1 MTTADF
7 DRIIDRRGTESTKW
21 DRLRVEYQDEDLLP
35 LWLADMDFATSEAI
49 RDALVR
55 RAEHPIYGY
64 TDRGPL
70 YPRLFADRFRTRYGV
85 PVESD
90 NVVLSTGVMDSIA
103 AAISLF
109 TQPGDSIVIPR
120 PCYHPF
126 VATVVGS
133 RRRPVFSD
141 MLPGEHGYE
150 YDWDGLERAAAEA
163 TAIIV
168 CNPHNPTGRV
178 CTEDELRH
186 LADIAEKND
195 LLVISDEIHADFTY
209 APHALTPI
217 ANLGKGI
224 RGRLVSCVSPTK
236 SFNLAGVKVS
246 AALIWNP
253 DMLSRFR
260 AHASTI
266 GISSINIFAL
276 EALKAAYLE
285 SQDWQDELL
294 SHLEKN
300 RGVVK
305 AFIEAHAPQ
314 VEAHLPEG
322 TYFYWMRLPG
332 MHGAYERL
340 IREGHVAL
348 GNGRDFHPDAD
359 EFVRLNFACPRTI
372 LDEALSRIGRV
383 LEGGMPA

>member
-1 MTTADF
+1 MTADF
-7 DRIIDRRGTESTKW
+7 DRIIDRRRTESTKW
-21 DRLRVEYQDEDLLP
+21 DRLRIEYHDEDLLP

-70 YPRLFADRFRTRYGV
+70 YPKLFADRFRSRYAV
-85 PVESD
+85 PVGAD
-90 NVVLSTGVMDSIA
+90 NVVLSTGVMYSIA

-109 TQPGDSIVIPR
+109 TRPGDGIVIPR

-126 VATVVGS
+126 IATVVGS
-133 RRRPVFSD
+133 GRRPIFSD
-141 MLPGEHGYE
+141 MLPGEHGCG
-150 YDWDGLERAAAEA
+150 YDWDDLERAAAEA

-178 CTEDELRH
+178 CTEEELRR

-209 APHALTPI
+209 PPHELVPI
-217 ANLGKGI
+217 ACLGTGI
-224 RGRLVSCVSPTK
+224 RKRLVSCVSPTK
-236 SFNLAGVKVS
+236 SFNLAGLKVS

-260 AHASTI
+260 AHASTV
-266 GISSINIFAL
+266 GIASINVFAL

-285 SQDWQDELL
+285 SQGWQDELL
-294 SHLEKN
+294 AYLEKN
-300 RGVVK
+300 REVVK
-305 AFIEAHAPQ
+305 AFIGARAPQ
-314 VEAHLPEG
+314 VEAFLPEG

-348 GNGRDFHPDAD
+348 GNGCDFHPDAD
-359 EFVRLNFACPRTI
+359 EFVRLNFACPRRT
-372 LDEALSRIGRV
+372 LDEALARIGRV